1 MQKFDVLEV
10 FGKVAEF
17 YHFRVVFSKGC
28 LFSFQ
33 PYEARFL
40 HLELLKF
47 SPPFNVLVLG
57 NDYKN
62 LLHTKKV

>member
-17 YHFRVVFSKGC
+17 YHFRVVFSEGC

-33 PYEARFL
+33 PNKARFL
-40 HLELLKF
+40 HLELLEF
-47 SPPFNVLVLG
+47 SPPLNVLVLSY
-57 NDYKN
+57 D
-62 LLHTKKV
+62 